1 MPNHDEQ
8 HLPPAHR
15 GGDPRGRCFRTHGA
29 HVRRPKRGAARERGI
44 VPASRQRA
52 DLAPRCQERGT
63 LRAMSHYGKF
73 RGVVVDN
80 VDPEA
85 IGRVKVAV
93 RAVLGETSAWAM
105 PCVPYTPMP
114 PSDLMLPEI
123 GTQVWVEFENGNP
136 SYPIWSGRFWTKPEI

>member
-1 MPNHDEQ
+1 MD
-8 HLPPAHR
+8 A
-15 GGDPRGRCFRTHGA
+15 
-29 HVRRPKRGAARERGI
+29 VARSEIFERGI

-52 DLAPRCQERGT
+52 DLAPRSRERGA
-63 LRAMSHYGKF
+63 LRTMSHYGKF

-105 PCVPYTPMP
+105 PCVLYTPMP

-136 SYPIWSGRFWTKPEI
+136 S